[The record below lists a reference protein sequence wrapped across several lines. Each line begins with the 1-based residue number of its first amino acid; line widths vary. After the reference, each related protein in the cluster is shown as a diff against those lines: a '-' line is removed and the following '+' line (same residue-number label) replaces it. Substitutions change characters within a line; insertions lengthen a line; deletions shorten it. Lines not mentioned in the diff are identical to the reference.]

1 MSTVNLGRI
10 LFLSVH
16 QDDECLSAGG
26 TLLQA
31 EDLHIMYFN
40 DHHPQVKDEVYAK
53 EADRVR
59 VALGCTTSYSECMDV
74 NNLDSYPISTY
85 VSEIESVIDWVEPD
99 TLITLFPSY
108 NQDHRVIYEAA
119 LTASRPHDKNWYVRN
134 VLLAEQPETQQ
145 TFNRQFIPQL
155 FIPIDIE
162 KKIALYN
169 LYESQVRGHRSF
181 DHLRHLAGVRGM
193 QCNVPYAEAFQ
204 VMRLS

>member
-1 MSTVNLGRI
+1 MVPATTPTLPPADVQKNNQQQI
-10 LFLSVH
+10 QVH
-16 QDDECLSAGG
+16 K
-26 TLLQA
+26 
-31 EDLHIMYFN
+31 
-40 DHHPQVKDEVYAK
+40 QVV
-53 EADRVR
+53 
-59 VALGCTTSYSECMDV
+59 
-74 NNLDSYPISTY
+74 
-85 VSEIESVIDWVEPD
+85 
-99 TLITLFPSY
+99 
-108 NQDHRVIYEAA
+108 
-119 LTASRPHDKNWYVRN
+119 
-134 VLLAEQPETQQ
+134 EQPETQQ

>member
-10 LFLSVH
+10 LFLSAH

-40 DHHPQVKDEVYAK
+40 DHHPLVEDGVYTK
-53 EADRVR
+53 EAQAVQET
-59 VALGCTTSYSECMDV
+59 LGCTVSYSNYMDV
-74 NNLDSYPISTY
+74 NMLDCFPMADYI
-85 VSEIESVIDWVEPD
+85 SEIESVINWVEPD
-99 TLITLFPSY
+99 TLIIPFPSY
-108 NQDHRVIYEAA
+108 NSDHRVIYEAA

-155 FIPIDIE
+155 FIPIDVE